1 MKILLGSGGIRTPE
15 RRKMYI
21 NLMNDNF
28 KNCKKILFIP
38 YASNNYDEYTDKVR
52 EMFEESSY
60 EVVGIHEIDN
70 PLEAI
75 TTMEGIYVGGGNT
88 FSLVKK
94 LHEYKLIEPIKKRVL
109 DDNIPYAGV
118 SAGSNVAC
126 PTMQTTND
134 MPIDLVPSY
143 DTFDIVPFQIN
154 PHYYPGG
161 IWWKEYY
168 VDLTDNDDI
177 LKEKLNEHFG
187 ETRNRR
193 IEEFHR
199 YNDTPVIGLYEG
211 SFLICNEEGIEL
223 KGNKAAI
230 IIKGAEIETIS
241 PNKKMNYDL
250 TTR

>member
-134 MPIDLVPSY
+134 MPIDLVPSF
-143 DTFDIVPFQIN
+143 DTFGIVPFQIN
-154 PHYYPGG
+154 PHYHPGG
-161 IWWKEYY
+161 IWWKEEEMEGF
-168 VDLTDNDDI
+168 NQ
-177 LKEKLNEHFG
+177 HFG
-187 ETRNRR
+187 ETRLRR
-193 IEEFHR
+193 IDEFHQH
-199 YNDTPVIGLYEG
+199 NETAVIGLYEG
-211 SFLICNEEGIEL
+211 SFLRCNEEGIEL
-223 KGNKAAI
+223 LGNKAVI
-230 IIKGAEIETIS
+230 VRKNKENKTILE
-241 PNKKMNYDL
+241 NQKLNYDL
-250 TTR
+250 STR